1 MISARIE
8 EELAQLDESE
18 RLEYLQS
25 LGLEE
30 PGLNRLIEQG
40 YHLLDLITYFTC
52 GPKETRAWTVRS
64 GSTAPQAA
72 GIIHTDFERGF
83 IRAETTAYEDYVACK
98 GKAGH
103 AKPASSD
110 KKAKNTSSKTEM

>member
-25 LGLEE
+25 MGLEE

-52 GPKETRAWTVRS
+52 GPKETRAWTEKRINCPSS
-64 GSTAPQAA
+64 GGDYPY
-72 GIIHTDFERGF
+72 GF
-83 IRAETTAYEDYVACK
+83 RTGLYQSRDHSLPKIMWPAK

-103 AKPASSD
+103 AKQASSD